1 MTATRMPKRLGNSLV
16 ERGVISL
23 EQLQQALD
31 YQRANAKGKLLGEV
45 LVELG
50 LCSDDHITEGLA
62 AEFGI
67 PFAKLEPRLAD
78 PKIVGVLP
86 REFIEKFLVF
96 PLFQFQ
102 SRLVLAVTD
111 PANLYINDEVAR
123 MTGML
128 VQVVATTVK
137 DVRRM
142 LATLPDA
149 KAFVLDDLIDENG
162 QGDIKLIEQTID
174 NIGDSADA
182 GHSPVIRLVNYL
194 IYNGVKEGASDIHI
208 EPAERCVRV
217 RCRIDGVLHK
227 AMEIP
232 IHLINAVTSR
242 IKIMA
247 NLDISERRLPQD
259 GRVHVMLDSRRI
271 DLRVSTFP
279 GSRGEKTVIR
289 ILDTKSVSLN
299 LRDLGFAGDILSGFQ
314 RCIQAP
320 NGINLVTGPTGS
332 GKTTTLYAALADIAS
347 MEVNV
352 CTVEDPIEYNLPL
365 INQFQVQEKIGL
377 TFSKVLRTLLRQDP
391 DVIMLGEIRDE
402 ETARTAIQ
410 AALTGHLVFST
421 LHTNDAPS
429 AVTRLIN
436 MGVEPYLIG
445 AALNV
450 VLAQRLVRRICPKCR
465 QPFTPAKNIR
475 RTLQRMGVNHETFS
489 RGAGCKRC
497 RNTGYSGRLGIHELF
512 PINDEIRDAIVSA
525 VASPQLRKMGEQQG
539 MITLFTD
546 GMRKVREGMTTVDEM
561 MQIATELLG
570 ASALAEG
577 EAAEPAAS
585 ATS

>member
-1 MTATRMPKRLGNSLV
+1 MTASRMPKRLGNSLV

-102 SRLVLAVTD
+102 GRLVLAVTD

-577 EAAEPAAS
+577 ETAEPAAS